1 MVLKSL
7 LSLGA
12 VAAAFHCFAIAQE
25 LQIDTKALDTSGIVS
40 THPAKGKKNKGAL
53 GAESPTNNGASDQAA
68 HAANRQ
74 FGELEGWSPGKE
86 PPPSKYAVDR
96 RKKHEDAADGSAHGE
111 GGAIKPSVRPTGMS
125 GGNVGMGMSF

>member
-1 MVLKSL
+1 MIWKSF
-7 LSLGA
+7 LSLT
-12 VAAAFHCFAIAQE
+12 VIAAAFNTIALAQE

-40 THPAKGKKNKGAL
+40 TYPAKSKKNKAAL
-53 GAESPTNNGASDQAA
+53 GAESRTNNGASDQPA

-86 PPPSKYAVDR
+86 PPPSKYAI
-96 RKKHEDAADGSAHGE
+96 KKRDDAAAGDQSG
-111 GGAIKPSVRPTGMS
+111 GGAMKPSVRPTGMG

>member
-1 MVLKSL
+1 MIWKSF
-7 LSLGA
+7 LSLAA
-12 VAAAFHCFAIAQE
+12 VAAAFNAVAVAQE

-40 THPAKGKKNKGAL
+40 THPTKSKKNKAAL
-53 GAESPTNNGASDQAA
+53 GGEPQTNGAKDQPA

-86 PPPSKYAVDR
+86 PPPSKYAV
-96 RKKHEDAADGSAHGE
+96 KKRDDAAAGDQSGSSV
-111 GGAIKPSVRPTGMS
+111 IKPSVRPTGMS

>member
-1 MVLKSL
+1 MIWKSF
-7 LSLGA
+7 LSLT
-12 VAAAFHCFAIAQE
+12 VIAAFNTVALAQE

-40 THPAKGKKNKGAL
+40 THPAKSKKNKAAVGT
-53 GAESPTNNGASDQAA
+53 EPQTNGAKDQPA

-86 PPPSKYAVDR
+86 PPPSKYAV
-96 RKKHEDAADGSAHGE
+96 KKDDDAAGGGQSG
-111 GGAIKPSVRPTGMS
+111 GGAMKPSVRPTGMG